1 MSNTLEPS
9 ELTQSIGKLVSIA
22 EDMRGH
28 LLSKARDAIDENETN
43 WLAHVSSEARDVEDC
58 IAKLRSID
66 ERLQEI
72 LTSTLGFEDGYPA
85 KFEGLDAAIA
95 AASPGASVATTN
107 RRLRKIRTSVTQ
119 GEINQNLLTLTDP
132 RKRGLIRI
140 GEQFKIRLP
149 DGQRFETDLVHP
161 GNKLRERGRIGEF
174 YRQYKIKPGDNILLE
189 ETESGIWTLRKE
201 AASITPTPQIM
212 KSEAQASETGPAQ
225 PQRHDP
231 TPEPHLPNRADLE
244 EPLLNILIDMGG
256 SVEFAS
262 RGREI
267 EVLLAKQ
274 VGLSDADRDF
284 AAPNYNSE
292 GNRKWRNHIQFVRE
306 QLVSRNPPQID
317 NSRYG
322 FWTVTSAGY
331 RRVARR

>member
-1 MSNTLEPS
+1 MSNTLEPK
-9 ELTQSIGKLVSIA
+9 ELIQSIGKLVSIA

-85 KFEGLDAAIA
+85 KFVGLDAAVA
-95 AASPGASVATTN
+95 AASQGAPAATPS
-107 RRLRKIRTSVTQ
+107 RRSRKIRTPVTQ
-119 GEINQNLLTLTDP
+119 GEINQNLLTLTDA
-132 RKRGLIRI
+132 RRRGLIRI
-140 GEQFKIRLP
+140 GEPFKIRLP
-149 DGQRFETDLVHP
+149 DGQLFETELVHP

-174 YRQYKIKPGDNILLE
+174 YRQHKIKPGDNVLLE
-189 ETESGIWTLRKE
+189 EIEPGLWTLNKE

-212 KSEAQASETGPAQ
+212 KSAAPTSETDYAQ
-225 PQRHDP
+225 SHRPDS
-231 TPEPHLPNRADLE
+231 TLEPRLPNRLDLE

-262 RGREI
+262 HGREI

-306 QLVSRNPPQID
+306 QLVRKDPPQID

-322 FWTVTSAGY
+322 FWTVTTAGY
-331 RRVARR
+331 RRVARG

>member
-1 MSNTLEPS
+1 MTNTLEPK
-9 ELTQSIGKLVSIA
+9 ELTESIGKLVSIA

-28 LLSKARDAIDENETN
+28 LLTKARDAINESETN

-58 IAKLRSID
+58 IAKLRSIG

-72 LTSTLGFEDGYPA
+72 LTSTLGFEDGYLDKLESMNA
-85 KFEGLDAAIA
+85 KIDATLQD
-95 AASPGASVATTN
+95 ASTAKTIKRA
-107 RRLRKIRTSVTQ
+107 RKIRTPVTQ
-119 GEINQNLLTLTDP
+119 GEINQNLLTLTDA

-140 GEQFKIRLP
+140 GEPLKIRLP
-149 DGQRFETDLVHP
+149 DGQQFETELVHP

-174 YRQYKIKPGDNILLE
+174 YRQNKIKPGDHILLE
-189 ETESGIWTLRKE
+189 ETEPGVWTLSKE
-201 AASITPTPQIM
+201 ASSITPTPQII
-212 KSEAQASETGPAQ
+212 KATTQASETGYSHS
-225 PQRHDP
+225 QRHNS
-231 TPEPHLPNRADLE
+231 TQEPHLPNLVDLE

-262 RGREI
+262 HGREI

-274 VGLSDADRDF
+274 VGLSDTDRDF

-292 GNRKWRNHIQFVRE
+292 GNRKWRNHIQFVRD
-306 QLVSRNPPQID
+306 QLVRKDPPQID

-322 FWTVTSAGY
+322 YWTVTSAGY
-331 RRVARR
+331 RRAARG